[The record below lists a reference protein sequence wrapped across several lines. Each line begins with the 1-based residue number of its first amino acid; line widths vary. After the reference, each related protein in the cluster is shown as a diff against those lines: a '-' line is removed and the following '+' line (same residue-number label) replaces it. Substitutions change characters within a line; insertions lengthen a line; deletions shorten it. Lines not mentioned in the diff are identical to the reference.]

1 MRKYFYSLL
10 SRYLSLFVLSQNTV
24 VEIDPV
30 SPQLIE
36 RFQNGV
42 VTFRD
47 PANAQALDQY
57 PRTISFDDLLVS
69 KPDYI
74 LLSGLVHQERDI
86 QALLARVHKA
96 SHPTTRLIMTYYSSL
111 WRPFMRLASLLGLRR
126 KTPELNWLAHQ
137 DIENLLYLEN
147 FELIRREGKVI
158 LPIRIPLLSN
168 FANRYLAPLPV
179 FRLFCLVNIVVARP
193 LHAVEAWKQAPSVS
207 IVVPARNESG
217 NIEEIMR
224 RIPAMGPEDEVIFI
238 EGNSTD
244 DTWATI
250 ERVYAEQG
258 GGRRMKIGQQPGKG
272 KGDAVRKGFGMA
284 RNEILMI
291 LDADMTVPP
300 EDLVKFYRAIAA
312 GRGEFINGSRLVYPM
327 EKRAMRFFNLLGNKF
342 FATAFSFVLGQ
353 RFKDTLCGTK
363 VLSREN
369 YDKLVANRGF
379 FGEFDPFGDFD
390 LIFGAS
396 RMCLKTVEV
405 PITYAERKY
414 GDTNISRWTHGS
426 ILLLMLLFSA
436 RRIKFI

>member
-1 MRKYFYSLL
+1 MKIYFYSLL
-10 SRYLSLFVLSQNTV
+10 SRYLSLFVLPQNSV

-30 SPQLIE
+30 SPEVINPFL
-36 RFQNGV
+36 NGAV
-42 VTFRD
+42 SFRGSAD
-47 PANAQALDQY
+47 PAEVCRY
-57 PRTISFDDLLVS
+57 PRAIAFDDLHANQ
-69 KPDYI
+69 PDYI
-74 LLSGLVHQERDI
+74 LLNGLLHQERDI
-86 QALLARVHKA
+86 QALLALIHKT
-96 SHPTTRLIMTYYSSL
+96 SHPTTRLILTYYSSL
-111 WRPFMRLASLLGLRR
+111 WRPFMRLASWLGLRQ
-126 KTPELNWLAHQ
+126 KTLELNWLAHQ
-137 DIENLLYLEN
+137 DIDNLLYLEH

-158 LPIRIPLLSN
+158 LPVWIPLLSN
-168 FANRYLAPLPV
+168 FVNRYLAPLPV

-193 LHAVEAWKQAPSVS
+193 LHETDVGKPAPSVS
-207 IVVPARNESG
+207 VVVPARNESG

-224 RIPAMGPEDEVIFI
+224 RIPKMGPEDEVIFI

-244 DTWATI
+244 DTWSTI
-250 ERVYAEQG
+250 VRVYHEQHG
-258 GGRRMKIGQQPGKG
+258 MHRMQIGQQSGKG
-272 KGDAVRKGFGMA
+272 KGDAVRKGFDMA

-300 EDLVKFYRAIAA
+300 EDLLKFYRAIAA

-327 EKRAMRFFNLLGNKF
+327 EKHAMRFFNLLGNKF

-369 YDKLVANRGF
+369 YRKLSANRAY
-379 FGEFDPFGDFD
+379 FGDFDPFGDFD

-414 GDTNISRWTHGS
+414 GETNISRWTHGA
-426 ILLLMLLFSA
+426 ILLVMLLFAA

>member
-1 MRKYFYSLL
+1 MRRYFYSLL
-10 SRYLSLFVLSQNTV
+10 SRYLSLYVLPQNSV

-30 SPQLIE
+30 SPQVITP
-36 RFQNGV
+36 FANGS
-42 VTFRD
+42 VTFRGVAD
-47 PANAQALDQY
+47 PAATGRYRRA
-57 PRTISFDDLLVS
+57 IAFEDLFAS

-74 LLSGLVHQERDI
+74 LLSGLLHQERDI
-86 QALLARVHKA
+86 QALLALIHKA
-96 SHPTTRLIMTYYSSL
+96 SHPTTRLIMTYYSSM
-111 WRPFMRLASLLGLRR
+111 WRPFMRLASWLGLRQ
-126 KTPELNWLAHQ
+126 KTSELNWLAHQ
-137 DIENLLYLEN
+137 DIDNLLYLEN

-158 LPIRIPLLSN
+158 LPVWIPLVSN
-168 FANRYLAPLPV
+168 FVNRYLAPLPV
-179 FRLFCLVNIVVARP
+179 FRLFCLVNIVVVRP
-193 LHAVEAWKQAPSVS
+193 LHQASAQKPAPSVS

-224 RIPAMGPEDEVIFI
+224 RVPVMGPQDEVIFI

-250 ERVYAEQG
+250 ERVYRKQSGTRPMQIA
-258 GGRRMKIGQQPGKG
+258 QQSGKG
-272 KGDAVRKGFGMA
+272 KGDAVRKGFDLA
-284 RNEILMI
+284 HNEILMI

-300 EDLVKFYRAIAA
+300 EDLLKFYRAIAA

-327 EKRAMRFFNLLGNKF
+327 KKRAMRFFNLLGNKF

-369 YDKLVANRGF
+369 YQKLAANRAY
-379 FGEFDPFGDFD
+379 FGDFDPFGDFD

-414 GDTNISRWTHGS
+414 GETNISRWTHGS
-426 ILLLMLLFSA
+426 ILLVMLLFAA